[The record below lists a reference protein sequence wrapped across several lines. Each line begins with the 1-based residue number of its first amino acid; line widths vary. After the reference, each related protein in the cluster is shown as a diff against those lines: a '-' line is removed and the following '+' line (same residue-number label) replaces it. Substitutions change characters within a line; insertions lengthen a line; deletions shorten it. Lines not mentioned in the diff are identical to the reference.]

1 MSAPLSLTD
10 LEQQLAGPDG
20 PALRQ
25 DLLARLAQLETN
37 LRQAIARGLSREKF
51 LDAQAAADAARA
63 AYEVLSA
70 RVVVDAPA
78 ARPPASLFSR

>member
-10 LEQQLAGPDG
+10 LEEQLARPEG

-25 DLLARLAQLETN
+25 DLMTRIADLEARL
-37 LRQAIARGLSREKF
+37 RQDIARGLPREQF

-63 AYEVLSA
+63 AHEVLGD
-70 RVVVDAPA
+70 RVDRTTPDL
-78 ARPPASLFSR
+78 PPASLFSR

>member
-1 MSAPLSLTD
+1 MSAPLSLTE
-10 LEQQLAGPDG
+10 LEEQLAGPDG

-25 DLLARLAQLETN
+25 ELLTRIAGLEARL
-37 LRQAIARGLSREKF
+37 RQDIARGLPRERF

-63 AYEVLSA
+63 AHEVLSA
-70 RVVVDAPA
+70 RVVDTAP

>member
-10 LEQQLAGPDG
+10 LEQQLSGPDG
-20 PALRQ
+20 PVLRQ
-25 DLLARLAQLETN
+25 DLIARLARLEAS
-37 LRQAIARGLSREKF
+37 LRQDIARGLPRDDF

-63 AYEVLSA
+63 AHEVLSA
-70 RVVVDAPA
+70 GVADTVT